1 MIQQICAVCGEKKEF
16 NIREVCKDAECRR
29 EHQRIYLK
37 EYRERNKEKVRQWMR
52 ESQKRR
58 MERRGP
64 NYCTMCGKK
73 LPNYHMKYCDECK
86 RIKSLEIQKTYYS
99 RHKKEEASRKARWF
113 KENKQLIL
121 ERRKR
126 RLLSVKTKNG
136 NDTKTLDNGP
146 TY

>member
-1 MIQQICAVCGEKKEF
+1 
-16 NIREVCKDAECRR
+16 
-29 EHQRIYLK
+29 
-37 EYRERNKEKVRQWMR
+37 
-52 ESQKRR
+52 
-58 MERRGP
+58 
-64 NYCTMCGKK
+64 MCGKK

-121 ERRKR
+121 DRRKR

-136 NDTKTLDNGP
+136 NVKKSMDNGP
-146 TY
+146 TS